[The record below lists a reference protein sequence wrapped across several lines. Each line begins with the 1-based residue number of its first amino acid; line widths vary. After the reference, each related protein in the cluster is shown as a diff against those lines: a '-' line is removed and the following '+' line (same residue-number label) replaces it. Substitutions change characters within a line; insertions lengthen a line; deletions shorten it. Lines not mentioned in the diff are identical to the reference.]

1 MREILAIHVVG
12 EFAIMLKV
20 EIPRE
25 VSGRKKKKKT
35 KAIQF
40 LRGTPIAT
48 DSDNMGETN

>member
-25 VSGRKKKKKT
+25 VSGIKKNKGYSIFKGH
-35 KAIQF
+35 AH
-40 LRGTPIAT
+40 
-48 DSDNMGETN
+48 SY

>member
-25 VSGRKKKKKT
+25 VSGRKKKKKN
-35 KAIQF
+35 KGYSIFKGHAH
-40 LRGTPIAT
+40 
-48 DSDNMGETN
+48 SY

>member
-25 VSGRKKKKKT
+25 VSGREKNKGYSIFKGHT
-35 KAIQF
+35 MVI
-40 LRGTPIAT
+40 
-48 DSDNMGETN
+48 DSDSMREAN

>member
-25 VSGRKKKKKT
+25 VSGRKKKKT